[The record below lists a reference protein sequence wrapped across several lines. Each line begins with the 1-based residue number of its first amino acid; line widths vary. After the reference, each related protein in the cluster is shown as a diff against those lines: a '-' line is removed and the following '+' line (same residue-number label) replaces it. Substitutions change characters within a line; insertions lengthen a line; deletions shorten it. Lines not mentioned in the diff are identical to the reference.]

1 MVVPEVTTTE
11 APPLDIGPVRPSFKA
26 ADAPPLPQDFGP
38 DFSQTPDKDKT
49 PPKINQKNPPRS
61 AKDTFKPL
69 GQNKKLRS
77 PVRRLTR
84 EAPNGETKSDFEM
97 LVAWYH
103 RLSTLS
109 AMFHPKLSMALEA
122 QAEDCADAWFDLAEK
137 NDAVRRYI
145 LAMVEGGA
153 WTKVIAAHTPILL
166 AVIPEETLNRFFL
179 KVMGTIGRNAQ
190 VSEEDMAKMGGMFG
204 A

>member
-1 MVVPEVTTTE
+1 VTTTE
-11 APPLDIGPVRPSFKA
+11 APLNIGPVRPSFKTA
-26 ADAPPLPQDFGP
+26 EAPPIPEPFGP
-38 DFSQTPDKDKT
+38 DFSQTPDKDK
-49 PPKINQKNPPRS
+49 PPKINIKNPPRS
-61 AKDTFKPL
+61 TKDTFKPL

-77 PVRRLTR
+77 PVRKLTR

-103 RLSTLS
+103 RLSKLS
-109 AMFHPKLSMALEA
+109 ALFHPKLSMALES

-137 NDAVRRYI
+137 NDTVRRYI
-145 LAMVEGGA
+145 LGMVEGGA
-153 WTKVIAAHTPILL
+153 WTKVIAAHTPIFL
-166 AVIPEETLNRFFL
+166 AVIPEAVLEKFFL
-179 KVMGTIGRNAQ
+179 KVMGTVGRNVQ